1 MGLVVYNGV
10 SSEEMG
16 IVVEHPPKYS
26 FPQRDYEVT
35 HVPGR
40 NGDVIFDT
48 GSYQNVTREYEIA
61 IGDESKDFTPQAN
74 LISEWLHSSR
84 GYARL
89 EDSYEPEYYRLAMF
103 QDAGDI
109 ENLLQ
114 HAGRITV
121 AFNCKP
127 QRFLKAGDV
136 TITFNNS
143 GSMLI
148 NPTKFPSR
156 PIIKVYGSGSGEI
169 GILNNTI
176 GKTYM
181 VQFSEIDEYTV
192 VDSDIMDAYKGTA
205 NKNSTITLSSGFPVL
220 DKELNTIS
228 WSGDITKVEVITKWW
243 TL

>member
-1 MGLVVYNGV
+1 MGIVVYNGV

-26 FPQRDYEVT
+26 FPQRDFEVT

-40 NGDVIFDT
+40 NGDVVFDT

-61 IGDESKDFTPQAN
+61 IGDENKDFTPQAN

-89 EDSYEPEYYRLAMF
+89 EDTYEPEYYRLAMF
-103 QDAGDI
+103 KDEGTI

-114 HAGRITV
+114 HMGRITV

-127 QRFLKAGDV
+127 QRFLKSGDV
-136 TITFNNS
+136 TIELNKS
-143 GSMLI
+143 GSLLV

-156 PIIKVYGSGSGEI
+156 PIIKVFGSGSGVFAI
-169 GILNNTI
+169 HNKVT
-176 GKTYM
+176 GKN
-181 VQFSEIDEYTV
+181 YTV
-192 VDSDIMDAYKGTA
+192 TISNIDQYVTINSDLMDAYKDTL
-205 NKNSTITLSSGFPVL
+205 NKNSTITLSSGFPIL
-220 DKELNTIS
+220 DQDVNELT
-228 WSGDITKVEVITKWW
+228 WSGGITKVEVQAKWW